1 MQFYGI
7 QQTEVEAHVKE
18 MEKNNQQVDF
28 TSVNQALKHLVR
40 DWSEDGAHERR
51 THDCIISAIRDLSPT
66 DARSGFRQ
74 RILVLGA
81 GLGRLAHDIAKL
93 EGAYFL
99 YLIRSASKL
108 RVVMACRIQ
117 LP

>member
-7 QQTEVEAHVKE
+7 QQTEVEAHIEE
-18 MEKNNQQVDF
+18 MEKNNQQLDF

-66 DARSGFRQ
+66 IARLGAQ
-74 RILVLGA
+74 LRILVPGA
-81 GLGRLAHDIAKL
+81 GLGRLAHDIANN
-93 EGAYFL
+93 EGA
-99 YLIRSASKL
+99 
-108 RVVMACRIQ
+108 
-117 LP
+117 